1 MKQRKVMIKIAI
13 AEDNSLLAKSI
24 EEKLGFFQ
32 DEIKFKFRGI
42 NGKDLIKKLELDY
55 NVDVILMDIQMP
67 EMNGIEATEIISNKF
82 PHIKIIMLTV
92 LDDENYIFKA
102 IQAGANGY
110 ILKDEPPKKL
120 LESIIEINQ
129 GGAPMS
135 AGIALKAMKLL
146 RNPIEKDEFISD
158 EKIDLTIREAEV
170 LNHLSKGFDYK
181 QIAEFLSISPA
192 TVRKHIE
199 NIYIK
204 LQVHNKVE
212 AIQKATKHRL
222 I

>member
-1 MKQRKVMIKIAI
+1 MIKVSI

-24 EEKLGFFQ
+24 QEKIGFFNDQ
-32 DEIKFKFRGI
+32 LRFKYRAI
-42 NGKDLIKKLELDY
+42 NGQDLLTRLEEDSNL
-55 NVDVILMDIQMP
+55 DVILMDIQMP
-67 EMNGIEATEIISNKF
+67 EMNGIEATKIITQRY

-92 LDDENYIFKA
+92 LDDENHIFQA

-110 ILKDEPPKKL
+110 ILKDEPPQKL
-120 LESIIEINQ
+120 LDGILEILQ

-135 AGIALKAMKLL
+135 AGIALKALRML
-146 RNPIEKDEFISD
+146 RNPLENTEEVNGENIELS
-158 EKIDLTIREAEV
+158 LRETEV
-170 LNHLSKGFDYK
+170 LQHLSKGFDYK
-181 QIAEFLSISPA
+181 QIAENLHISPS

-199 NIYIK
+199 NIYQK

-212 AIQKATKHRL
+212 AIQKAQKQRL

>member
-1 MKQRKVMIKIAI
+1 MIKVAV

-24 EEKLGFFQ
+24 EEKLGFFPDQ
-32 DEIKFKFRGI
+32 IRYKFRGI
-42 NGKDLIKKLELDY
+42 NGKDLIQKLEQDS

-67 EMNGIEATEIISNKF
+67 DMNGIEATEIVTAKF

-92 LDDENYIFKA
+92 LDDENHIFKA

-110 ILKDEPPKKL
+110 ILKDEPPKRL
-120 LESIIEINQ
+120 LEGIQEILK

-146 RNPIEKDEFISD
+146 RNPLSNTEEFDAS
-158 EKIDLTIREAEV
+158 KKADLTAREIDV
-170 LNHLSKGFDYK
+170 LEQLCKGFEYK
-181 QIAEFLSISPA
+181 QIADFLNISPA

-199 NIYIK
+199 NIYQK

-212 AIQKATKHRL
+212 AIQKATKQRL

>member
-1 MKQRKVMIKIAI
+1 MIKIAV
-13 AEDNSLLAKSI
+13 AEDNALLAKSI
-24 EEKLGFFQ
+24 QEKIGFFP
-32 DEIKFKFRGI
+32 DELRFKFHGI
-42 NGKDLIKKLELDY
+42 NGKDLIHKLNQDS

-67 EMNGIEATEIISNKF
+67 EMDGIETTQIIAQQF

-92 LDDENYIFKA
+92 LDDENHIFQA

-120 LESIIEINQ
+120 LESMQEILQ

-135 AGIALKAMKLL
+135 AGVALKALRLL
-146 RNPIEKDEFISD
+146 RNPITPGEQVNPDEQLS
-158 EKIDLTIREAEV
+158 LSNRETEV
-170 LNHLSKGFDYK
+170 LQQTSKGYDYK
-181 QIAEFLSISPA
+181 QIAEFLNISPA

-199 NIYIK
+199 NIYTK

-212 AIQKATKHRL
+212 AIQKANKHRL
-222 I
+222 IWIKR

>member
-1 MKQRKVMIKIAI
+1 MIKIAI

-42 NGKDLIKKLELDY
+42 NGKDLIKKLELDH

-146 RNPIEKDEFISD
+146 RNPIENDEFHST
-158 EKIDLTIREAEV
+158 EKFDLTVREAEV
-170 LNHLSKGFDYK
+170 LNNLSKGFDYK
-181 QIAEFLSISPA
+181 QIADFLSISPA

>member
-1 MKQRKVMIKIAI
+1 MIKVAV

-24 EEKLGFFQ
+24 EEKLGFFPEQ
-32 DEIKFKFRGI
+32 IRYKFRGI
-42 NGKDLIKKLELDY
+42 NGKDLILKLEQDS
-55 NVDVILMDIQMP
+55 NIDVILMDIQMP
-67 EMNGIEATEIISNKF
+67 DMNGIEATEIVTRKF

-92 LDDENYIFKA
+92 LDDENHIFKA

-110 ILKDEPPKKL
+110 ILKDEPPKRL
-120 LESIIEINQ
+120 LEGIQEILK

-146 RNPIEKDEFISD
+146 RNPLKNAEEFDASEKA
-158 EKIDLTIREAEV
+158 DLTAREIDV
-170 LNHLSKGFDYK
+170 LEQLCKGFEYK
-181 QIAEFLSISPA
+181 QIADFLNISPA

-199 NIYIK
+199 NIYQK

-212 AIQKATKHRL
+212 AIQKATKQRL

>member
-32 DEIKFKFRGI
+32 DEIKFKFRGV
-42 NGKDLIKKLELDY
+42 NGKDLIKKLELDH

-146 RNPIEKDEFISD
+146 RNPIENDEFHST
-158 EKIDLTIREAEV
+158 EKFDLTVREAEV
-170 LNHLSKGFDYK
+170 LNNLSKGFDYK
-181 QIAEFLSISPA
+181 QIADFLSISPA

>member
-1 MKQRKVMIKIAI
+1 MIKIAI

-24 EEKLGFFQ
+24 EEKLGYFP

-42 NGKDLIKKLELDY
+42 NGKDLLNKLDHDS
-55 NVDVILMDIQMP
+55 NIDVILMDIQMP
-67 EMNGIEATEIISNKF
+67 DMNGIEATQIISDKY

-92 LDDENYIFKA
+92 LDDENYIFNA

-110 ILKDEPPKKL
+110 ILKDEPPKML
-120 LESIIEINQ
+120 LESIIEITQ

-135 AGIALKAMKLL
+135 AGIALKALKLL
-146 RNPIEKDEFISD
+146 RNPIKEGEVIPNED
-158 EKIDLTIREAEV
+158 IDLTNREIDV
-170 LNHLSKGFDYK
+170 LNHLSKGFEYK
-181 QIAEFLSISPA
+181 QIAEMLTISPA

-204 LQVHNKVE
+204 LHVNNKVQ
-212 AIQKATKHRL
+212 AIQKATKHR
-222 I
+222 II

>member
-1 MKQRKVMIKIAI
+1 MIKVAL

-24 EEKLGFFQ
+24 EEKLSFFP
-32 DEIKFKFRGI
+32 DKLKFKFRGI
-42 NGKDLIKKLELDY
+42 HGKDLLGKLSQDA

-67 EMNGIEATEIISNKF
+67 EMDGIETTQMVSEKY
-82 PHIKIIMLTV
+82 PHIKVIMLTV
-92 LDDENYIFKA
+92 LDDEGHIFKA

-110 ILKDEPPKKL
+110 ILKDEPPRKL
-120 LESIIEINQ
+120 LEGIEEILQ

-135 AGIALKAMKLL
+135 AGIALKALKLL
-146 RNPIEKDEFISD
+146 RNPLTDDHVVEEKA
-158 EKIDLTIREAEV
+158 DLTSREIDV
-170 LNHLSKGFDYK
+170 LEQLCKGFEYK
-181 QIAEFLSISPA
+181 QIAEFLHISPA

-199 NIYIK
+199 NIYAK

-212 AIQKATKHRL
+212 AIQKANKQRL

>member
-1 MKQRKVMIKIAI
+1 MIKIAV

-24 EEKLGFFQ
+24 EEKIGFFK
-32 DEIKFKFRGI
+32 DDLRFKFRGI
-42 NGKDLIKKLELDY
+42 NGKDLIQKLDLDS

-67 EMNGIEATEIISNKF
+67 EMDGIEATEIVSQKF
-82 PHIKIIMLTV
+82 PHIKVIMLTV
-92 LDDENYIFKA
+92 LDDETHIFKA

-120 LESIIEINQ
+120 LEGIQDIMM

-135 AGIALKAMKLL
+135 AGIALKAMRLL
-146 RNPIEKDEFISD
+146 RNPLALEDDFKKDESINLS
-158 EKIDLTIREAEV
+158 TRETEV
-170 LNHLSKGFDYK
+170 LTQLSKGFDYK
-181 QIAEFLSISPA
+181 QIADFLNISPA

-199 NIYIK
+199 NIYQK
-204 LQVHNKVE
+204 LQVHNKIE
-212 AIQKATKHRL
+212 AIQKATKQRL

>member
-1 MKQRKVMIKIAI
+1 MIKVSI

-24 EEKLGFFQ
+24 QEKIGFFADQ
-32 DEIKFKFRGI
+32 LRFKYRAI
-42 NGKDLIKKLELDY
+42 NGQDMLSRLAEDSNL
-55 NVDVILMDIQMP
+55 DVILMDIQMP
-67 EMNGIEATEIISNKF
+67 EMDGIEATKIITQRY

-92 LDDENYIFKA
+92 LDDENHIFQA

-110 ILKDEPPKKL
+110 ILKDEPPQKL
-120 LESIIEINQ
+120 MDGIMEILQ

-135 AGIALKAMKLL
+135 AGIALKALRML
-146 RNPIEKDEFISD
+146 RNPLENTEDTVLENIELS
-158 EKIDLTIREAEV
+158 LRETEV
-170 LNHLSKGFDYK
+170 LQHLSKGFDYK
-181 QIAEFLSISPA
+181 QIADNLHISPS

-199 NIYIK
+199 NIYQK

-212 AIQKATKHRL
+212 AVQKAQKQRL

>member
-1 MKQRKVMIKIAI
+1 MIKIAV

-24 EEKLGFFQ
+24 EEKLGFFPTQ
-32 DEIKFKFRGI
+32 LRYKFRGI
-42 NGKDLIKKLELDY
+42 NGKDLISKLEEDS

-67 EMNGIEATEIISNKF
+67 EMDGIQATEIVTQRF

-92 LDDENYIFKA
+92 LDDETHIFKA

-120 LESIIEINQ
+120 LEGIQDILQ

-135 AGIALKAMKLL
+135 AGIALKAMRLL
-146 RNPIEKDEFISD
+146 RNPLEITEDLSSEEKTN
-158 EKIDLTIREAEV
+158 LTSRELDV
-170 LNHLSKGFDYK
+170 LNQLCKGFDYK
-181 QIAEFLSISPA
+181 QIADFLNISPA

-199 NIYIK
+199 NIYQK

-212 AIQKATKHRL
+212 AIQKATKQRL
-222 I
+222 V

>member
-1 MKQRKVMIKIAI
+1 MIKISI

-24 EEKLGFFQ
+24 QEKIGFFDDQ
-32 DEIKFKFRGI
+32 LRFKYRGI
-42 NGKDLIKKLELDY
+42 NGSDLLAKLEEDP

-67 EMNGIEATEIISNKF
+67 EMNGIEATRIITERY
-82 PHIKIIMLTV
+82 PHIKVIMLTV
-92 LDDENYIFKA
+92 LDDENHIFQA

-110 ILKDEPPKKL
+110 ILKDEPPQKL
-120 LESIIEINQ
+120 FNGIIEILR

-135 AGIALKAMKLL
+135 AGIALKALKML
-146 RNPIEKDEFISD
+146 RNPLETSENETVTEEVTELS
-158 EKIDLTIREAEV
+158 LRETEV
-170 LNHLSKGFDYK
+170 LQHLSKGFDYK
-181 QIAEFLSISPA
+181 QIAENLHISPS

-199 NIYIK
+199 NIYQK

-212 AIQKATKHRL
+212 AIRKAVKQRL

>member
-1 MKQRKVMIKIAI
+1 MIKIAV

-24 EEKLGFFQ
+24 EEKICFFP
-32 DEIKFKFRGI
+32 DELKFKFRGI
-42 NGKDLIKKLELDY
+42 NGKDLIQKLETDS
-55 NVDVILMDIQMP
+55 NIDVILMDIQMP
-67 EMNGIEATEIISNKF
+67 EMDGIEATEIISNKF
-82 PHIKIIMLTV
+82 PHIKVIMLTV
-92 LDDENYIFKA
+92 LDDENHIFRA

-110 ILKDEPPKKL
+110 ILKDEPPKVL
-120 LESIIEINQ
+120 LESIIEITQ

-146 RNPIEKDEFISD
+146 RNPLKVDDMILKED
-158 EKIDLTIREAEV
+158 IDLTNREMEV
-170 LNHLSKGFDYK
+170 LTQLSKGFDYK
-181 QIAEFLSISPA
+181 QIAGFLNISPA

-212 AIQKATKHRL
+212 AIQKATKHR
-222 I
+222 II

>member
-1 MKQRKVMIKIAI
+1 MIKVAV

-24 EEKLGFFQ
+24 EEKLGFFPDQ
-32 DEIKFKFRGI
+32 IRYKFRGI
-42 NGKDLIKKLELDY
+42 NGKDLVGKLEQDS

-67 EMNGIEATEIISNKF
+67 EMNGIDATKIVTQRF
-82 PHIKIIMLTV
+82 PHIRIIMLTV
-92 LDDENYIFKA
+92 LDDENHIFKA

-110 ILKDEPPKKL
+110 ILKDEPPKRL
-120 LESIIEINQ
+120 LEGIQEILK

-135 AGIALKAMKLL
+135 AGIALKALKLL
-146 RNPIEKDEFISD
+146 RNPMENPEEFDQQEKA
-158 EKIDLTIREAEV
+158 DLTSREIDV
-170 LNHLSKGFDYK
+170 LEQLCKGFEYK
-181 QIAEFLSISPA
+181 QIADFLNISPA

-199 NIYIK
+199 NIYQK

-212 AIQKATKHRL
+212 AIQKATKQRL

>member
-1 MKQRKVMIKIAI
+1 MIKIAI

-24 EEKLGFFQ
+24 EEKIGFFP
-32 DEIKFKFRGI
+32 DELKFKFRGI
-42 NGKDLIKKLELDY
+42 NGKDLIDKLTQDS

-67 EMNGIEATEIISNKF
+67 DMNGIEATEIISNKF

-92 LDDENYIFKA
+92 LDDETYIFKA

-110 ILKDEPPKKL
+110 ILKDEPPKML
-120 LESIIEINQ
+120 LESIIEITQ

-135 AGIALKAMKLL
+135 AGIALKALKLL
-146 RNPIEKDEFISD
+146 RNPIQADENIPNED
-158 EKIDLTIREAEV
+158 LDLTNREIEV
-170 LNHLSKGFDYK
+170 LTQLSKGFEYK
-181 QIAEFLSISPA
+181 QIADFLNISPA

-212 AIQKATKHRL
+212 AIQKANKHRL

>member
-1 MKQRKVMIKIAI
+1 MIKLAI
-13 AEDNSLLAKSI
+13 AEDNALLAKSI
-24 EEKLGFFQ
+24 QEKIGFFP
-32 DEIKFKFRGI
+32 DDLRFKFRGV
-42 NGKDLIKKLELDY
+42 NGKDLIQKLEEDS

-67 EMNGIEATEIISNKF
+67 EMNGIEATAIINQKF

-92 LDDENYIFKA
+92 LDDENHIFKA
-102 IQAGANGY
+102 IQSGANGY

-120 LESIIEINQ
+120 LESILEIMQ

-135 AGIALKAMKLL
+135 AGVALKALRLL
-146 RNPIEKDEFISD
+146 RNPLQEEEHTEPDER
-158 EKIDLTIREAEV
+158 IDLTLRETEV
-170 LNHLSKGFDYK
+170 LQQISKGYDYK
-181 QIAEFLSISPA
+181 QIADFLNISPS

-199 NIYIK
+199 NIYVK

-212 AIQKATKHRL
+212 AIQKAVKQRL